1 MKDQVPTPFKKALFW
16 PDEIKSNNK
25 RKKDKIPSAITSEKW
40 QEYHKKKQIEKN
52 KKVEEKIKKAGERKK
67 EEKALE
73 LQQQAKKKKVLVSG
87 NSSDS
92 EEWVESGDSLDD
104 QFIFRTRRTR

>member
-25 RKKDKIPSAITSEKW
+25 RKKEKIPSAITSEKW

-52 KKVEEKIKKAGERKK
+52 KKVEEKIKKAGERKR
-67 EEKALE
+67 
-73 LQQQAKKKKVLVSG
+73 KKGGGLGTSAT
-87 NSSDS
+87 S
-92 EEWVESGDSLDD
+92 EEEESFSFWKLIG
-104 QFIFRTRRTR
+104 